1 MKDLHL
7 GEMLKERLA
16 NQDLVNMDLI
26 KKIIE
31 KIKYEREIELLYIGN
46 SARFNTNVTHGDD
59 RTLETGKAVYEEC
72 ELSFKRLPELDA
84 DLRKIDQV
92 IGSISKLASKYLD

>member
-1 MKDLHL
+1 MQ
-7 GEMLKERLA
+7 
-16 NQDLVNMDLI
+16 QDLVNMDLI

-46 SARFNTNVTHGDD
+46 SARFNTHTTDGDN
-59 RTLETGKAVYEEC
+59 RTLKTGEAVYEEC
-72 ELSFKRLPELDA
+72 QLSFKRLPEFDA